1 MKNHL
6 LISSILLFSLFSLA
20 VGCKTIKPNTIAN
33 QEREPAPP
41 PAEIVQNTRGQADQ
55 SPVQRRQPNVN
66 NTIPFTQS
74 IRNKIEAAPNGDIMR
89 VQYFISKDIK
99 LRRTDGVESLEITE
113 EGTVVMR
120 DGKEEKE
127 YIITSNL
134 KGTCVSQTENS
145 VRVTFSDSED
155 RFLTFESSPTD
166 NGIYHLVAEWDE
178 KGYGNIQYG
187 DQDFIILPGSKG
199 AQLLFSVERVSEN
212 KSKQVKEKGRD
223 INNNNH
229 N

>member
-6 LISSILLFSLFSLA
+6 LISLILLFVLTLA
-20 VGCKTIKPNTIAN
+20 CKAFKPDTIAK
-33 QEREPAPP
+33 QESTPPPP
-41 PAEIVQNTRGQADQ
+41 PAEVIQNTRGQADQ
-55 SPVQRRQPNVN
+55 SPVQRRENVN
-66 NTIPFTQS
+66 NKIPFTQS
-74 IRNKIEAAPNGDIMR
+74 IRKKIEAAPNGDIMR
-89 VQYFISKDIK
+89 VQYYISKDIK

-127 YIITSNL
+127 YIIPSNL
-134 KGTCVSQTENS
+134 KGTCVSQEANM
-145 VRVTFSDSED
+145 VKVTFSDSED
-155 RFLTFESSPTD
+155 RYLVFESSPTD
-166 NGIYHLVAEWDE
+166 NGIYHLVADWDE

-223 INNNNH
+223 INNNH